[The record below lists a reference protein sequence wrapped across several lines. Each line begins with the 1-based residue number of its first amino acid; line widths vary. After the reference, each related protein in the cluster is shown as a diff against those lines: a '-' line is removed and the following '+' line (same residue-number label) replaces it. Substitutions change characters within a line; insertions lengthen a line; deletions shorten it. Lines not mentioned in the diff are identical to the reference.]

1 MSNELG
7 SGHPRAAKYS
17 VIVTVIESLVIGVVC
32 AIVILIT
39 RDDFAVIFTESEE
52 MRKAVADLAYL
63 LGITMILNSLQPV
76 ISGVAVGG
84 GWQAPVA
91 YINLFCYYAF
101 GLPLGFLLGYK
112 TSLGVQVKPHSLRS
126 NYFGLS

>member
-17 VIVTVIESLVIGVVC
+17 VIVTVIESLIIGVVC

-39 RDDFAVIFTESEE
+39 RDEFAVIFTESQE

-76 ISGVAVGG
+76 ISGNFYLKIY
-84 GWQAPVA
+84 
-91 YINLFCYYAF
+91 YICIVRRKLEFF
-101 GLPLGFLLGYK
+101 GE
-112 TSLGVQVKPHSLRS
+112 
-126 NYFGLS
+126 